1 MSAIVRTVTPFLN
14 KELLLQALKNIG
26 CKYTLEGNDILTDRK
41 DYYGIQKFS
50 FSNDRYVFLHDSSA
64 EYNSPYMN
72 ASRNYPWGN
81 INNQEYKSVSEFLQA
96 VGEEYE
102 KLYQKK
108 LEELERQRLEEEQK
122 RLEQE
127 KLAFI
132 ENLTNKITQKA
143 KEEGYTIKKE
153 KVKDKVKI
161 VLTRN
166 TYR

>member
-1 MSAIVRTVTPFLN
+1 MSAIVKTATPFLN
-14 KELLLQALKNIG
+14 KELLLQALENIG
-26 CKYTLEGNDILTDRK
+26 CKYTLQGNDILTDRK

-50 FSNDRYVFLHDSSA
+50 LSNGRYVFLHDRDSTL
-64 EYNSPYMN
+64 
-72 ASRNYPWGN
+72 RN
-81 INNQEYKSVSEFLQA
+81 INNQQYKSVSEFLQA

-127 KLAFI
+127 RLAYI
-132 ENLTNKITQKA
+132 ENVTNQITQKA

>member
-1 MSAIVRTVTPFLN
+1 MSAIVKSMVTPFLN
-14 KELLLQALKNIG
+14 REILLQALENIG
-26 CKYTLEGNDILTDRK
+26 CKFSLDKEEIIIHNVRNV
-41 DYYGIQKFS
+41 QSFS
-50 FSNDRYVFLHDSSA
+50 FSNSRYVLK
-64 EYNSPYMN
+64 YTN
-72 ASRNYPWGN
+72 RGIPWGN

-96 VGEEYE
+96 VGKEYD

-127 KLAFI
+127 RLAYI
-132 ENLTNKITQKA
+132 ENLTNQITQKA

>member
-1 MSAIVRTVTPFLN
+1 MSAIVKSMVTPFLN
-14 KELLLQALKNIG
+14 REILLQALENIG
-26 CKYTLEGNDILTDRK
+26 CKFSLDREEIII
-41 DYYGIQKFS
+41 YNVRNVQSFS
-50 FSNDRYVFLHDSSA
+50 FSNSRYVLKHTDWGI
-64 EYNSPYMN
+64 
-72 ASRNYPWGN
+72 PWGN

-96 VGEEYE
+96 VGKEYD

-127 KLAFI
+127 RLAYI
-132 ENLTNKITQKA
+132 ENVTNQITQKA

-153 KVKDKVKI
+153 KVKNKVKI

>member
-1 MSAIVRTVTPFLN
+1 MSAIVKSMVTPFLN
-14 KELLLQALKNIG
+14 REILLQALENIG
-26 CKYTLEGNDILTDRK
+26 CKFSLDKEEIIIHNVRNV
-41 DYYGIQKFS
+41 QSFS
-50 FSNDRYVFLHDSSA
+50 FSNSRYVLK
-64 EYNSPYMN
+64 YTN
-72 ASRNYPWGN
+72 RGIPWGN

-96 VGEEYE
+96 VGKEYD

-127 KLAFI
+127 RLAYI
-132 ENLTNKITQKA
+132 ENVTNQITQKA

>member
-1 MSAIVRTVTPFLN
+1 MSAIVKTATPFLN
-14 KELLLQALKNIG
+14 KELLLQALENIG
-26 CKYTLEGNDILTDRK
+26 CKYTLQGNDILTDRI

-50 FSNDRYVFLHDSSA
+50 FLNGRYVFLHDSSA

-81 INNQEYKSVSEFLQA
+81 INNQQYKSVSEFLQA

-127 KLAFI
+127 RLAYI
-132 ENLTNKITQKA
+132 ENLTNQITQKA

-153 KVKDKVKI
+153 KVKGKVKI
-161 VLTRN
+161 VLTKN
-166 TYR
+166 TY